1 MRSYNSLV
9 GRVKNK
15 ETKEVNNLAVGL
27 QSLAST
33 GSLTVIGGGSSGGG
47 SGDYDASINYIYD
60 NFATIAYVDSNSGG
74 GGNVDLSSYTTKT
87 YVDLSL
93 NTLKTYANA
102 TYATKTYV
110 DSSVNAINASLTSYA
125 TKSYVDTSLNT
136 NYATKTYVDSSLN
149 TNYATSASLTSYAT
163 KSYVDSSLNTNYAT
177 SASLTSYA
185 TKSYVDSSLN
195 TNYATTSSLTS
206 YATKTYVDSSINSLK
221 TAIDN
226 RFDLIT
232 NGASTALD
240 TLGEI
245 ATAIQGDA
253 SFGIQVYS
261 RIDKLDA
268 SVNSIDTSLYA
279 TKIYVDTSLNTNYAT
294 KSYADAIRTYVD
306 SSLNANYAT
315 TASLS
320 SYATK
325 TYVDTSLNAYLKSG
339 LTYDVSMTG
348 NVQLG
353 NGTKYVAINKAP
365 GSTYALDVSGQTLI
379 TGSTFITGNLSVSKS
394 STDAS
399 YSMLDLSG
407 VNLNIFG
414 TIEKFN
420 TITYSSTSLSLNCVN
435 GTVFDIS
442 GVGASITAIAFTNVP
457 ATLRQSVSLTV
468 LLRQSPAAKW
478 FFTGSTI
485 TVNGISCTFL
495 KPDSTALAAP
505 SNNSSVV
512 ILQFVVLWVSLTAPV
527 VLTYMSAQ
535 G

>member
-9 GRVKNK
+9 GRIKNQ
-15 ETKEVNNLAVGL
+15 ETREVNNLAIGL

-33 GSLTVIGGGSSGGG
+33 GSLSASG
-47 SGDYDASINYIYD
+47 
-60 NFATIAYVDSNSGG
+60 GG

-87 YVDLSL
+87 YVDSSL

-110 DSSVNAINASLTSYA
+110 DSSLNA
-125 TKSYVDTSLNT
+125 
-136 NYATKTYVDSSLN
+136 
-149 TNYATSASLTSYAT
+149 
-163 KSYVDSSLNTNYAT
+163 
-177 SASLTSYA
+177 
-185 TKSYVDSSLN
+185 
-195 TNYATTSSLTS
+195 NYATTASLSS
-206 YATKTYVDSSINSLK
+206 YASKTYVDSSINSLK

-232 NGASTALD
+232 TGAGSALD

-245 ATAIQGDA
+245 ATAIQSDA
-253 SFGIQVYS
+253 SFGIHVYS
-261 RIDKLDA
+261 RIDKLDV
-268 SVNSIDTSLYA
+268 SINLIDTSSYA
-279 TKIYVDTSLNTNYAT
+279 TKTYVDTSLNANYLTSASLSSYATKTYVDTSLNTNYAT

-325 TYVDTSLNAYLKSG
+325 TYVDSSLNANYVTTTTANSTYLKPG

-353 NGTKYVAINKAP
+353 SGTKYVAINKVP
-365 GSTYALDVSGQTLI
+365 GSTYALDVSGSALIAGSTLI
-379 TGSTFITGNLSVSKS
+379 NGNLSVYKS
-394 STDAS
+394 PSDTNYST
-399 YSMLDLSG
+399 LDMSG

-414 TIEKFN
+414 TVEKFK
-420 TITYSSTSLSLNCVN
+420 TITYSGTSLSLDCVN
-435 GTVFDIS
+435 GTIFDIS
-442 GVGASITAIAFTNVP
+442 GVGASITAITFTNVP
-457 ATLRQSVSLTV
+457 ATLGQSVSLTV
-468 LLRQSPAAKW
+468 LLRQSSSKYY
-478 FFTGSTI
+478 FTGTTI
-485 TVNGISCTFL
+485 TVNSISCTFL

-505 SNNSSVV
+505 SNNSRVV

>member
-1 MRSYNSLV
+1 MRSYKSLV

-15 ETKEVNNLAVGL
+15 ETKEVNNLATGL

-33 GSLTVIGGGSSGGG
+33 GSLTGISGSSGGG
-47 SGDYDASINYIYD
+47 GSGNYDASINYIYN
-60 NFATIAYVDSNSGG
+60 NFATIAYVDANG

-110 DSSVNAINASLTSYA
+110 DSS
-125 TKSYVDTSLNT
+125 
-136 NYATKTYVDSSLN
+136 
-149 TNYATSASLTSYAT
+149 
-163 KSYVDSSLNTNYAT
+163 
-177 SASLTSYA
+177 
-185 TKSYVDSSLN
+185 LN

-206 YATKTYVDSSINSLK
+206 YATKTYVDSSLNTNYATKTYVDSSINSLK
-221 TAIDN
+221 TTIDN

-294 KSYADAIRTYVD
+294 KSYADATRTYVD

-320 SYATK
+320 SYATR

-353 NGTKYVAINKAP
+353 NGTKFVAINKAP
-365 GSTYALDVSGQTLI
+365 GSTYALDVSGSTLI
-379 TGSTFITGNLSVSKS
+379 TGSTLIAGSTLINGNLSLSKS
-394 STDAS
+394 STDTN
-399 YSMLDLSG
+399 YSTLDLSG

-442 GVGASITAIAFTNVP
+442 GVGASITAITFTNVP
-457 ATLRQSVSLTV
+457 ATLGQSVSLTV

-485 TVNGISCTFL
+485 LVNGITCTFL

>member
-33 GSLTVIGGGSSGGG
+33 GSLTVIGGGSGGG
-47 SGDYDASINYIYD
+47 SNYDASINYIYD
-60 NFATIAYVDSNSGG
+60 NFATIAYVDANSGG

-110 DSSVNAINASLTSYA
+110 DSSLNTNYA
-125 TKSYVDTSLNT
+125 TKTYVDSSLNT

-163 KSYVDSSLNTNYAT
+163 KSYVDSS
-177 SASLTSYA
+177 
-185 TKSYVDSSLN
+185 
-195 TNYATTSSLTS
+195 
-206 YATKTYVDSSINSLK
+206 INSLK
-221 TAIDN
+221 TTIDN

-294 KSYADAIRTYVD
+294 KSYADATRTYVD

-339 LTYDVSMTG
+339 LTYDISMTG

-353 NGTKYVAINKAP
+353 SGTKFVAINKAP

-379 TGSTFITGNLSVSKS
+379 TGSTLITGNLSVSKS
-394 STDAS
+394 PTDAS
-399 YSMLDLSG
+399 YSTLDLSG

-457 ATLRQSVSLTV
+457 ARLGQSVSLTV